1 MAASRTS
8 SRLAAAVDLEVVVA
22 MMRGMLVMTHKL
34 VNPAE
39 AKTRVR
45 PCP

>member
-22 MMRGMLVMTHKL
+22 MLRRMLVTTHKL
-34 VNPAE
+34 VNPRRSE
-39 AKTRVR
+39 D
-45 PCP
+45 